1 MEGNRNGYT
10 LTKKWF
16 EWCLENREQ
25 NSPALTALYLY
36 IIERCNSLGWKEKF
50 GIPTEHTMYILAIGS
65 YNTYKKHLQKLND
78 IGFIKIHE
86 KSKNQFSSNII
97 GLSNFDEPTDEAS
110 DEPTDEPRDTLVTN
124 QLTNHVTSLLS
135 HNKTIKQE
143 TKKLKNNS
151 LYDSYTFFASA
162 DFIECYND
170 FVKMRKKIKKPMTE
184 RAEKMILN
192 KLVKMCGEDTKQAV
206 AILER
211 SILKSWQDVFPLPED
226 KTNSNNAVAKP
237 NTPIDYKM
245 QQHLE
250 HDKNIRAKFDSG
262 KRNFVYGSQ
271 MRQNQQ
277 NDN

>member
-1 MEGNRNGYT
+1 MEGSKNGYT

-16 EWCLENREQ
+16 DWCLDNREQ

-110 DEPTDEPRDTLVTN
+110 DEPRDTLVTK
-124 QLTNHVTSLLS
+124 QVTNHVTSLLS

-151 LYDSYTFFASA
+151 LYDSYTFFAST
-162 DFIECYND
+162 DFAECYND

-192 KLVKMCGEDTKQAV
+192 KLVKMCGEDTKQAIE
-206 AILER
+206 ILER
-211 SILKSWQDVFPLPED
+211 SILKNWQDVFELPKD
-226 KTNSNNAVAKP
+226 NIKPNNTVAKP

-245 QQHLE
+245 KQHLE
-250 HDKNIRAKFDSG
+250 HDKNIRNQVKNH
-262 KRNFVYGSQ
+262 KKPFVYGSQ
-271 MRQNQQ
+271 MNQFKKR
-277 NDN
+277 

>member
-1 MEGNRNGYT
+1 MEGNKNGYT

-16 EWCLENREQ
+16 DWCLDNREQ

-110 DEPTDEPRDTLVTN
+110 DEPTDEPRDILVTK
-124 QLTNHVTSLLS
+124 QVTSQVTPLLS

-143 TKKLKNNS
+143 TIKTKKDNKYPSFDEFKEYALEKQKDLDFKIDLDKLRLK
-151 LYDSYTFFASA
+151 
-162 DFIECYND
+162 FIAWSEND
-170 FVKMRKKIKKPMTE
+170 WKNGYGKKIK
-184 RAEKMILN
+184 N
-192 KLVKMCGEDTKQAV
+192 W
-206 AILER
+206 
-211 SILKSWQDVFPLPED
+211 KSTL
-226 KTNSNNAVAKP
+226 TNSLPYLKANDNTGAKP

-245 QQHLE
+245 KQHLE
-250 HDKNIRAKFDSG
+250 HDKNIRNQVKNH
-262 KRNFVYGSQ
+262 KKPFVYGSQ
-271 MRQNQQ
+271 MNQFKK
-277 NDN
+277 DN